1 MTHVAVLGTGMA
13 GLGAG
18 YALEQAGAA
27 FVCYD
32 ANPYFGGHTRSLR
45 YDGGFVFDEGGHISY
60 TKNVHV
66 REVLSQNVNG
76 VFEERRLRIDNY
88 WHGRRVP
95 HPVQTNLHHL
105 PSSLVAKV
113 IEDFISAKNRPK
125 ADAMNY
131 AEWLHATYG
140 ATFAETFPMVYGHK
154 YHTTTMDRLT
164 TDWLGPRM
172 YRPTLEELVRG
183 AMGEE
188 LSGTN
193 YVDTYRYPVQGGFM
207 TYLEPFAERFAIK
220 LDHRV
225 SGIDPVSR
233 TLSFSNGSVVEY
245 ERLISSIPLPDLVP
259 LIAGV
264 PEAVLNA
271 ARQLAFTKVVLI
283 NLGID
288 RSDLSDSA
296 ITYFYDEDIVF
307 SRINLPHMF
316 SPRNAPAGC
325 GTIQAEVY
333 FSDKY
338 RPLTGPPSDLIAPAI
353 ADLMRCGIIKDRDRI
368 VMKDVMV
375 NRYANVIYDHDRRNA
390 VALIHAFLREREI
403 FYCGRYGNWDH
414 AWTDEAF
421 LSGEEAARS
430 ALQSKG

>member
-1 MTHVAVLGTGMA
+1 MA
-13 GLGAG
+13 ALGAG

-45 YDGGFVFDEGGHISY
+45 YEGGFVFDEGGHISF
-60 TKNVHV
+60 TKNAHV
-66 REVLSQNVNG
+66 REVLSQNVGG

-88 WHGRRVP
+88 WHGRRIP
-95 HPVQTNLHHL
+95 HPVQTNLHGL
-105 PSSLVAKV
+105 PSSLVARIV
-113 IEDFISAKNRPK
+113 EDFIAARSKPK
-125 ADAMNY
+125 ASAMNY

-140 ATFAETFPMVYGHK
+140 ATFAQTFPMVYGHK
-154 YHTTTMDRLT
+154 YHTTTMDGLT

-172 YRPTLEELVRG
+172 YRPTLEELIRG

-193 YVDTYRYPVQGGFM
+193 YVDVFRYPVRGGFM
-207 TYLEPFAERFAIK
+207 TYLEPFAARFPIK
-220 LDHRV
+220 LEHRV
-225 SGIDPVSR
+225 SRIDPASR
-233 TLSFSNGSVVEY
+233 TISFSNGFGVEY
-245 ERLISSIPLPDLVP
+245 ERVISSIPLPNLVP
-259 LIAGV
+259 LIAGA
-264 PEAVLNA
+264 PKAILDAA
-271 ARQLAFTKVVLI
+271 ARLAFTQVVLI
-283 NLGID
+283 NLGIN

-296 ITYFYDEDIVF
+296 ITYFYDEDIIF

-316 SPRNAPAGC
+316 SSQNAPQGC

-338 RPLTGPPSDLIAPAI
+338 RPLKGAPSDLIGPVMD
-353 ADLMRCGIIKDRDRI
+353 DLMRCGIIKESDQI
-368 VMKDVMV
+368 LMKDAVV
-375 NRYANVIYDHDRRNA
+375 NRYANVIYDHDRHEA
-390 VALIHAFLREREI
+390 VAMVHGFLRENEI

-421 LSGEEAARS
+421 VSGEEAAQR
-430 ALQSKG
+430 ALQSQK

>member
-1 MTHVAVLGTGMA
+1 MGA
-13 GLGAG
+13 LGAG

-45 YDGGFVFDEGGHISY
+45 YEGGFVFDEGGHLSF
-60 TKNVHV
+60 TKNAHV
-66 REVLSQNVNG
+66 REVLSQNVGG

-88 WHGRRVP
+88 WHGRRIP
-95 HPVQTNLHHL
+95 HPVQTNLHGL
-105 PSSLVAKV
+105 PSSLVARIV
-113 IEDFISAKNRPK
+113 EDFIAARGTPK
-125 ADAMNY
+125 ANAMNY

-140 ATFAETFPMVYGHK
+140 ATFAQTFPMVYGHK
-154 YHTTTMDRLT
+154 YHTTAMDDLT

-172 YRPTLEELVRG
+172 YRPTLEELIRG

-193 YVDTYRYPVQGGFM
+193 YVDVFRYPVRGGFM
-207 TYLEPFAERFAIK
+207 TYLEPFAARFPIK
-220 LDHRV
+220 LEHRV
-225 SGIDPVSR
+225 SRIDPASR
-233 TLSFSNGSVVEY
+233 TISFSNGFGVEY
-245 ERLISSIPLPDLVP
+245 ERVISSIPLPDLVP
-259 LIAGV
+259 LIAGA
-264 PEAVLNA
+264 PKAILDAA
-271 ARQLAFTKVVLI
+271 ARLAFTQVVLI
-283 NLGID
+283 NLGIN

-296 ITYFYDEDIVF
+296 ITYFYDEDVIF

-316 SPRNAPAGC
+316 SSQNAPQGC

-338 RPLTGPPSDLIAPAI
+338 RPLKGAPGDLIGPAI
-353 ADLMRCGIIKDRDRI
+353 DDLMRCGIIKDRDQI
-368 VMKDVMV
+368 LLKDAVV
-375 NRYANVIYDHDRRNA
+375 NRYANVIYDHERHAA
-390 VALIHAFLREREI
+390 VTTVHRFLRENEI

-421 LSGEEAARS
+421 VSGEEAAQR
-430 ALQSKG
+430 ALQSQN